1 MATSTRDF
9 VQSLERG
16 LVVIRSFNAEHSRQS
31 LSDVARR
38 TGYSRAACRRLLL
51 TLEHLGYVGTAGR
64 SFFLLPSVLDLGYS
78 YLSALPFRRIVE
90 PFMEDLSTAVRES
103 VSVSVL
109 DGTDVVYVSRVATP
123 RIMTVSFAV
132 GDRQPAYHSSMGRVL
147 LAALPEQERRARLA
161 ASHMEARTK
170 FSLVREDDL
179 LAEIAKVA
187 KQGYALIDQ
196 ELEIGLRSIAAPIK
210 DPAGRT
216 VAAMN
221 ISTHVARSSLKEL
234 RTLLVPQLLA
244 TTERVNALL
253 AKR

>member
-1 MATSTRDF
+1 
-9 VQSLERG
+9 
-16 LVVIRSFNAEHSRQS
+16 
-31 LSDVARR
+31 
-38 TGYSRAACRRLLL
+38 
-51 TLEHLGYVGTAGR
+51 
-64 SFFLLPSVLDLGYS
+64 
-78 YLSALPFRRIVE
+78 
-90 PFMEDLSTAVRES
+90 
-103 VSVSVL
+103 
-109 DGTDVVYVSRVATP
+109 
-123 RIMTVSFAV
+123 
-132 GDRQPAYHSSMGRVL
+132 
-147 LAALPEQERRARLA
+147 
-161 ASHMEARTK
+161 MEARTK